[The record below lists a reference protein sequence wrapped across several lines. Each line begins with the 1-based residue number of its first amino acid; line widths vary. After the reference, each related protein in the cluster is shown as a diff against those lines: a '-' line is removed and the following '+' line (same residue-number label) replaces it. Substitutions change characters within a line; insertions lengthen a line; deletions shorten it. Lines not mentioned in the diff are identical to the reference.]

1 MPDAS
6 LAERPASGGAC
17 CVQTAGG
24 ALMNPSK
31 PDETRTFAHGKIAA
45 ARVTGAKESLENLV
59 DELEPY
65 YGDLECGGPD
75 VAFLE
80 RIRQSVQREGG

>member
-1 MPDAS
+1 M
-6 LAERPASGGAC
+6 
-17 CVQTAGG
+17 QTAGG

-65 YGDLECGGPD
+65 WGELECGEPD
-75 VAFLE
+75 VVVFLE